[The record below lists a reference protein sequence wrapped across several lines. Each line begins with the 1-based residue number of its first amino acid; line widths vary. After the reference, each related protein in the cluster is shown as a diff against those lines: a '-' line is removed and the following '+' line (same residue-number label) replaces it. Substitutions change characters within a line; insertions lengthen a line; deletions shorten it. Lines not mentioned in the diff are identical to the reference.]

1 MNVVFT
7 APCCLCKKQIK
18 LTDLIP
24 LWKYVYC
31 SECFDI
37 VNERLEM
44 FNDLIFADEEE
55 FNKLVGNEFGG
66 PV

>member
-1 MNVVFT
+1 MSIIFT

-37 VNERLEM
+37 VNERLEI
-44 FNDLIFADEEE
+44 FEELIFADEEK
-55 FNKLVGNEFGG
+55 FNELINGEGG
-66 PV
+66 KA